1 MAMIL
6 CIWLLKPWIH
16 SYNIK
21 FLKDNQCNEEL
32 YKIIWARANTL
43 PRLEG
48 STKISS
54 SSEFK
59 RYTVTLPVTD
69 WERFSM
75 YSQAKILKCINFTHE
90 KYKDIRIIESPRINE
105 DTDIIFG
112 WTSNGIGKI
121 YFDYD
126 GSLVCYESE
135 GKIKHYQCM
144 TQDTISV
151 KDHKGSHIAIH
162 YRNKDYSMKFNGYPV
177 FWTAKELHEGQSESE
192 SQSESQRSKSET
204 WYTRPIRA
212 MMLSDIYDLLSPF
225 KL

>member
-1 MAMIL
+1 MIL

-32 YKIIWARANTL
+32 YKIIWSRANTL

-54 SSEFK
+54 LKSKSKSEFK

-69 WERFSM
+69 WDRFSM

-90 KYKDIRIIESPRINE
+90 KYKDIRITESPRINE

-112 WTSNGIGKI
+112 WTANGIGKI

-144 TQDTISV
+144 TPDTISV
-151 KDHKGSHIAIH
+151 KDHKGSPIAVH

-177 FWTAKELHEGQSESE
+177 FWTAKELPSNQ
-192 SQSESQRSKSET
+192 SKSENSSET
-204 WYTRPIRA
+204 STYYTRPIRA
-212 MMLSDIYDLLSPF
+212 MMLSDIYDILSLHP
-225 KL
+225 